1 MPAKHTAETQTA
13 ARTALIDTSCILK
26 VYAPAL
32 NGAVPE
38 CTGKTTDRNIR
49 PSEHSR
55 GAEEQDALPVLRRAI
70 ENSGKQLYSLQSG
83 DGR

>member
-1 MPAKHTAETQTA
+1 MPSVQTAETQTMA
-13 ARTALIDTSCILK
+13 TVALIDRSCILK
-26 VYAPAL
+26 VYRPAL

-38 CTGKTTDRNIR
+38 CTRKTTDRHIR

-55 GAEEQDALPVLRRAI
+55 AAEEQDALQVLRRAI